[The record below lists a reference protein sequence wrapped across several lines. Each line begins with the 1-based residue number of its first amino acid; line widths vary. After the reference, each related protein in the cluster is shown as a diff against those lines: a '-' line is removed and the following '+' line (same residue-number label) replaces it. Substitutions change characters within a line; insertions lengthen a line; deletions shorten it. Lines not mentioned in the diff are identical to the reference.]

1 MAPHGIDALEQRA
14 SGLDHDTDGKLLCP
28 TKNFFCSYTKV
39 SLSITCF
46 AADTQAYQ
54 APLALT
60 PLTPQRHLL
69 RAALSTPQM
78 PHRNIRQRLNKHRA
92 TIQTLRALHPRMPRL
107 MDDLLIQL
115 EERLDMVAGER
126 DGDEHQVGLAFLDVA
141 LHRVAG
147 LGAQPGGGP
156 DLRLPAEAVG
166 VAEAE
171 ALHYGVDGGADFG
184 GVGVSWSNVSAG
196 MGKDVI
202 GGRTSVHDTHG

>member
-1 MAPHGIDALEQRA
+1 
-14 SGLDHDTDGKLLCP
+14 
-28 TKNFFCSYTKV
+28 
-39 SLSITCF
+39 
-46 AADTQAYQ
+46 
-54 APLALT
+54 
-60 PLTPQRHLL
+60 
-69 RAALSTPQM
+69 
-78 PHRNIRQRLNKHRA
+78 
-92 TIQTLRALHPRMPRL
+92 MPRL
-107 MDDLLIQL
+107 MDDLLIEL

-147 LGAQPGGGP
+147 LGAQPGGGA

-202 GGRTSVHDTHG
+202 GGPTSVHDTHG